1 MKEVARQARA
11 GGRIVG
17 LVPTMGALH
26 AGHTSLIVR
35 AKRECSPVIASIFVN
50 PKQFGPNEDFAK
62 YPRTFESDCEK
73 LKQAGVD
80 ALFAPEAAEVYPKS
94 FSTYVHVEGLSER
107 LEGRSRPG
115 HFRGVT
121 TVVMKL
127 LQIVQPHRAYFGR
140 KDAQQARLISQM
152 ARDLNLDS
160 EIVVCPIVRE
170 PDGLALSSRNL
181 YLNPEERKAA
191 TVLYQSLELA
201 KKELEAGE
209 RDALHLQ
216 SGVRRK
222 LASERLAVVDYVE
235 IVNAEDFEPVARVSK
250 AGYVLL
256 AVFIG
261 KTRLI
266 DNLYLEPGS
275 PGSDELAFNLSAGRA
290 ACPSISFLV
299 ATNSA
304 GRREK
309 GRESAMP

>member
-1 MKEVARQARA
+1 MKEVSRQARA
-11 GGRIVG
+11 ENRLIG

-26 AGHTSLIVR
+26 DGHASLVAR
-35 AKRECSPVIASIFVN
+35 AKKECSPLIASIFVN
-50 PKQFGPNEDFAK
+50 PKQFGPNEDFAR

-73 LKQAGVD
+73 LKQLGVD
-80 ALFAPEAAEVYPKS
+80 AVFAPEAAEIYPKD

-115 HFRGVT
+115 HFRGVS

-140 KDAQQARLISQM
+140 KDAQQARLIAQM

-170 PDGLALSSRNL
+170 PDGLALSSRNV

-191 TVLYQSLELA
+191 TVLYRALEDAKRELA
-201 KKELEAGE
+201 TGV

-216 SGVRRK
+216 AVLRRK
-222 LASERLAVVDYVE
+222 LESERLAAVDYAE
-235 IVNAEDFEPVARVSK
+235 IVDAASFEPLVRVGR
-250 AGYVLL
+250 ACYMLL

-266 DNLYLEPGS
+266 DNLFIEPES
-275 PGSDELAFNLSAGRA
+275 SGSDELVFHL
-290 ACPSISFLV
+290 
-299 ATNSA
+299 
-304 GRREK
+304 
-309 GRESAMP
+309 

>member
-181 YLNPEERKAA
+181 YLNPGERKAA

-275 PGSDELAFNLSAGRA
+275 PGSDELAFHL
-290 ACPSISFLV
+290 
-299 ATNSA
+299 
-304 GRREK
+304 
-309 GRESAMP
+309 